1 MNLSNKSAN
10 QPIKNLLHESHSKLR
25 IANPMLDQQALNLSM
40 VGRKMVPVHRLK
52 NAIINKETEGKFKVN
67 SHWPTFFVVNTFAI
81 SQGYDQLQILLCIWG
96 KKYSNKPC
104 IRKGK
109 LFQATG

>member
-1 MNLSNKSAN
+1 MNLSHKSAN

-67 SHWPTFFVVNTFAI
+67 GQPFLSTPLLFLKDMI
-81 SQGYDQLQILLCIWG
+81 SS
-96 KKYSNKPC
+96 KYV
-104 IRKGK
+104 
-109 LFQATG
+109 